1 MFPHEKDSAKYEES
15 KTGRS
20 MEEEERN
27 TFYKASIYG
36 TSSNL
41 ATYNP

>member
-27 TFYKASIYG
+27 TFTRQVYMAPLLI
-36 TSSNL
+36 
-41 ATYNP
+41 